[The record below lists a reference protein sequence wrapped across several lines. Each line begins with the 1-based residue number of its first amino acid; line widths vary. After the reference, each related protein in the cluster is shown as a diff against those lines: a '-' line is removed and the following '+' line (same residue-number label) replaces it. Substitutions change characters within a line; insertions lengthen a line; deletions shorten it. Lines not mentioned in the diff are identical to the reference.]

1 MLQIK
6 ELTITYKKDL
16 RTLISGL
23 SFVLNPGDKAAII
36 GEEGNGKST
45 LMKLLY
51 DERLVEDY
59 AEYSGEILRN
69 NSVLG
74 YLQQELDQPE
84 KEMSIYEFMIQEA
97 GFYEME
103 GKELAGMA
111 NRVGL
116 PPDLLYSCQ
125 KVDTLSGGEKVK
137 LQMIRLLCKRPD
149 TLLLDEPSNDIDLE
163 TLEWLEQFVLQWEG
177 AVLFI
182 SHDETLLERTANRI
196 FHLELLK
203 KKKEAKHTI
212 CNTGYGEY
220 VSSREQQLAKQE
232 QLAKNE
238 RSEYK
243 AQQERLRRIEQK
255 VAHQQNTISRQDP
268 HGAALLKKKMRAVR
282 SMAHRFEKEAAEMT
296 EIPDTEEAIF
306 LKFHGSEKIPN
317 GKTILRLTQKE
328 LRAGYEILAENI
340 ELLVNGR
347 EKMCLIGKNGVGKT
361 TLLKIIAEKL
371 LERDDIHAAYMPQDY
386 RDRMNFDSTPS
397 AFLSQTGDKEEL
409 TRIHTFLGSLKFTA
423 EEMNRPIRELSG
435 GQKAKLFLLHLS
447 MNGANVLI
455 LDEPTRNL
463 SPLSNPVIRQLL
475 KDFDGAI
482 ISVSHDRKYIAE
494 VCDTVYELTRDGCRL
509 LTANLR

>member
-16 RTLISGL
+16 RNLISGL

-59 AEYSGEILRN
+59 AEYSGEILQN

-74 YLQQELDQPE
+74 YLQQELEQPE
-84 KEMSIYEFMIQEA
+84 KEMSIYEFMTQEA

-137 LQMIRLLCKRPD
+137 LQIIRLLCKRPD

-163 TLEWLEQFVLQWEG
+163 TLEWLEQFILQWEG
-177 AVLFI
+177 AILFI

-196 FHLELLK
+196 LHLELLK

-212 CNTGYGEY
+212 CNTGYEEY
-220 VSSREQQLAKQE
+220 VSSRQQQLTKQE

-238 RSEYK
+238 RNEYR

-306 LKFHGSEKIPN
+306 LKFHGSERIPN
-317 GKTILRLTQKE
+317 GKNILQLTQKE
-328 LRAGYEILAENI
+328 LRAGDELLAENL
-340 ELLVNGR
+340 ELLVKGR
-347 EKMCLIGKNGVGKT
+347 EKICLIGKNGVGKT

-371 LERDDIHAAYMPQDY
+371 LERDDIHAAYMPQNY
-386 RDRMNFDSTPS
+386 RDRMDFDRTPS

-409 TRIHTFLGSLKFTA
+409 TKIHTFLGSLKFTA
-423 EEMNRPIRELSG
+423 EEMNRPIQELSG

-447 MNGANVLI
+447 MRGANVLI

-494 VCDTVYELTRDGCRL
+494 VCDTVYELTKDGLSRRSYL
-509 LTANLR
+509 

>member
-220 VSSREQQLAKQE
+220 VTSREQQLAKQE

-243 AQQERLRRIEQK
+243 AQQERIRRIEQK

-317 GKTILRLTQKE
+317 GKNILQLTQKE
-328 LRAGYEILAENI
+328 LRAGDEILAENI

-347 EKMCLIGKNGVGKT
+347 EKICLIGKNGVGKT

>member
-16 RTLISGL
+16 RNLISGL

-45 LMKLLY
+45 LMKMLY

-74 YLQQELDQPE
+74 YLQQELEQPE
-84 KEMSIYEFMIQEA
+84 KVMSIYEFMTQET

-163 TLEWLEQFVLQWEG
+163 TLEWLEQFILQWEG
-177 AVLFI
+177 AILFI

-196 FHLELLK
+196 LHLELLK

-212 CNTGYGEY
+212 CNTGYEEY
-220 VSSREQQLAKQE
+220 VSSRQQQLTKQE

-238 RSEYK
+238 RNEYR

-296 EIPDTEEAIF
+296 EIPDIEEAIF
-306 LKFHGSEKIPN
+306 LKFHGSERIPN
-317 GKTILRLTQKE
+317 GKNILQLTQKE
-328 LRAGYEILAENI
+328 LRAGDELLAENI
-340 ELLVNGR
+340 ELWVKGR
-347 EKMCLIGKNGVGKT
+347 EKICLIGKNGVGKT

-386 RDRMNFDSTPS
+386 RDRMDFDRTPS

-409 TRIHTFLGSLKFTA
+409 TKIHTFLGSLKFTA
-423 EEMNRPIRELSG
+423 EEMNRPIQELSG

-447 MNGANVLI
+447 MRGANVLI

-494 VCDTVYELTRDGCRL
+494 VCDTVYELTKDGLSR
-509 LTANLR
+509 RPYS

>member
-6 ELTITYKKDL
+6 ELTITYKRDL
-16 RTLISGL
+16 RNLISGL

-74 YLQQELDQPE
+74 YLQQELEQPE
-84 KEMSIYEFMIQEA
+84 KEMSIYEFMTQEA
-97 GFYEME
+97 DFYEME

-125 KVDTLSGGEKVK
+125 KVDTLSGGETVK

-163 TLEWLEQFVLQWEG
+163 TLEWLEQFILQWEG
-177 AVLFI
+177 AILFI

-196 FHLELLK
+196 LHLELLK

-212 CNTGYGEY
+212 CNTGYEEY
-220 VSSREQQLAKQE
+220 VSSRQQQLTKQE

-238 RSEYK
+238 RNEYR

-255 VAHQQNTISRQDP
+255 VAHQQNMISRQDP

-282 SMAHRFEKEAAEMT
+282 SMAYRFEKEAAEMT

-306 LKFHGSEKIPN
+306 LKFHGSERIPN
-317 GKTILRLTQKE
+317 GKNILQLTQKE
-328 LRAGYEILAENI
+328 LRAGDELLEENI
-340 ELLVNGR
+340 ELWVKGR
-347 EKMCLIGKNGVGKT
+347 EKICLIGKNGVGKT

-386 RDRMNFDSTPS
+386 RDRMDFDRTPS
-397 AFLSQTGDKEEL
+397 EFLSQTGDKEEL

-447 MNGANVLI
+447 MRGANVLI

-494 VCDTVYELTRDGCRL
+494 VCDTVYELTKDGLSR
-509 LTANLR
+509 RSYS

>member
-16 RTLISGL
+16 RNLISGL

-51 DERLVEDY
+51 DERLVENY

-74 YLQQELDQPE
+74 YLQQELEQPE
-84 KEMSIYEFMIQEA
+84 KEMSIYEFMTQEA

-116 PPDLLYSCQ
+116 PPDLLYSFQ

-137 LQMIRLLCKRPD
+137 LQIIRLLCKRPD

-163 TLEWLEQFVLQWEG
+163 TLEWLEQFILQWEG
-177 AVLFI
+177 AILFI

-196 FHLELLK
+196 LHLELLK

-212 CNTGYGEY
+212 CNTGYEEY
-220 VSSREQQLAKQE
+220 VSSRQQQLTKQE

-238 RSEYK
+238 RNEYR

-296 EIPDTEEAIF
+296 EIPDIEEAIF
-306 LKFHGSEKIPN
+306 LKFHGSERIPN
-317 GKTILRLTQKE
+317 GKNILQLTQKE
-328 LRAGYEILAENI
+328 LRAGDELLAENI
-340 ELLVNGR
+340 ELWVKGR
-347 EKMCLIGKNGVGKT
+347 EKICLIGKNGVGKT

-386 RDRMNFDSTPS
+386 RDRMDFDRTPS

-409 TRIHTFLGSLKFTA
+409 TKIHTFLGSLKFTA
-423 EEMNRPIRELSG
+423 EEMNRPIQELSG

-447 MNGANVLI
+447 MRGANVLI

-494 VCDTVYELTRDGCRL
+494 VCDTVYELTKDGLSRRSYL
-509 LTANLR
+509 

>member
-16 RTLISGL
+16 RNLISGL

-59 AEYSGEILRN
+59 AEYSGEILQN

-74 YLQQELDQPE
+74 YLQQELEQPE
-84 KEMSIYEFMIQEA
+84 KEMSIYEFMTQEA

-137 LQMIRLLCKRPD
+137 LQIIRLLCKRPD

-163 TLEWLEQFVLQWEG
+163 TLEWLEQFILQWEG
-177 AVLFI
+177 AILFI

-196 FHLELLK
+196 LHLELLK

-212 CNTGYGEY
+212 CNTGYEEY
-220 VSSREQQLAKQE
+220 VSSRQQQLTKQE

-238 RSEYK
+238 RNEYR
-243 AQQERLRRIEQK
+243 AQQEHLRRIEQK

-306 LKFHGSEKIPN
+306 LKFHGSERIPN
-317 GKTILRLTQKE
+317 GKNILQLTQKE
-328 LRAGYEILAENI
+328 LRAGDELLAENL
-340 ELLVNGR
+340 ELLVKGR
-347 EKMCLIGKNGVGKT
+347 EKICLIGKNGVGKT

-371 LERDDIHAAYMPQDY
+371 LERDDIHAAYMPQNY
-386 RDRMNFDSTPS
+386 RDRMDFDRTPS

-409 TRIHTFLGSLKFTA
+409 TKIHTFLGSLKFTA
-423 EEMNRPIRELSG
+423 EEMNRPIQELSG

-447 MNGANVLI
+447 MRGANVLI

-494 VCDTVYELTRDGCRL
+494 VCDTVYELTKDGLSRRSYL
-509 LTANLR
+509 

>member
-1 MLQIK
+1 
-6 ELTITYKKDL
+6 
-16 RTLISGL
+16 
-23 SFVLNPGDKAAII
+23 
-36 GEEGNGKST
+36 
-45 LMKLLY
+45 
-51 DERLVEDY
+51 
-59 AEYSGEILRN
+59 
-69 NSVLG
+69 
-74 YLQQELDQPE
+74 
-84 KEMSIYEFMIQEA
+84 
-97 GFYEME
+97 
-103 GKELAGMA
+103 
-111 NRVGL
+111 
-116 PPDLLYSCQ
+116 
-125 KVDTLSGGEKVK
+125 
-137 LQMIRLLCKRPD
+137 
-149 TLLLDEPSNDIDLE
+149 
-163 TLEWLEQFVLQWEG
+163 
-177 AVLFI
+177 
-182 SHDETLLERTANRI
+182 
-196 FHLELLK
+196 
-203 KKKEAKHTI
+203 
-212 CNTGYGEY
+212 
-220 VSSREQQLAKQE
+220 
-232 QLAKNE
+232 
-238 RSEYK
+238 
-243 AQQERLRRIEQK
+243 
-255 VAHQQNTISRQDP
+255 
-268 HGAALLKKKMRAVR
+268 
-282 SMAHRFEKEAAEMT
+282 MAHRFEKEAAEMT

-328 LRAGYEILAENI
+328 LRAGDEILAENI

>member
-6 ELTITYKKDL
+6 ELTITYKRDL
-16 RTLISGL
+16 RNLISGL

-74 YLQQELDQPE
+74 YLQQELEQPE
-84 KEMSIYEFMIQEA
+84 KEMSIYEFMTQEA
-97 GFYEME
+97 DFYEME

-125 KVDTLSGGEKVK
+125 KVDTLSGGETVK

-163 TLEWLEQFVLQWEG
+163 TLEWLEQFILQWEG
-177 AVLFI
+177 AILFI

-196 FHLELLK
+196 LHLELLK

-212 CNTGYGEY
+212 CNTGYEEY
-220 VSSREQQLAKQE
+220 VSSRQQQLTKQE

-238 RSEYK
+238 RNEYR

-255 VAHQQNTISRQDP
+255 VAHQQNMISRQDP
-268 HGAALLKKKMRAVR
+268 HGAALLKKKCGLSDRW
-282 SMAHRFEKEAAEMT
+282 HT
-296 EIPDTEEAIF
+296 G
-306 LKFHGSEKIPN
+306 LKK
-317 GKTILRLTQKE
+317 KR
-328 LRAGYEILAENI
+328 
-340 ELLVNGR
+340 
-347 EKMCLIGKNGVGKT
+347 
-361 TLLKIIAEKL
+361 
-371 LERDDIHAAYMPQDY
+371 
-386 RDRMNFDSTPS
+386 
-397 AFLSQTGDKEEL
+397 
-409 TRIHTFLGSLKFTA
+409 
-423 EEMNRPIRELSG
+423 
-435 GQKAKLFLLHLS
+435 
-447 MNGANVLI
+447 
-455 LDEPTRNL
+455 
-463 SPLSNPVIRQLL
+463 
-475 KDFDGAI
+475 
-482 ISVSHDRKYIAE
+482 RK
-494 VCDTVYELTRDGCRL
+494 
-509 LTANLR
+509 

>member
-16 RTLISGL
+16 RNLISGL

-51 DERLVEDY
+51 DEKLVEDY
-59 AEYSGEILRN
+59 VESSGEILRN

-74 YLQQELDQPE
+74 YLQQELDQTD
-84 KEMSIYEFMIQEA
+84 KEMSIYEFMTQEA

-111 NRVGL
+111 NRVGI

-125 KVDTLSGGEKVK
+125 KVDILSGGEKVK
-137 LQMIRLLCKRPD
+137 LQMIRILCKRPD
-149 TLLLDEPSNDIDLE
+149 ILLLDEPSNDIDLE
-163 TLEWLEQFVLQWEG
+163 TLEWLEQFILHWKG
-177 AVLFI
+177 GLLFI

-196 FHLELLK
+196 LHLELLK

-212 CNTGYGEY
+212 CNTQYEEY
-220 VSSREQQLAKQE
+220 VSSRQQQLAKQE

-238 RSEYK
+238 KNEYR

-255 VAHQQNTISRQDP
+255 VTHQQNTISRQDP
-268 HGAALLKKKMRAVR
+268 HSAALLKKKMRAVK

-306 LKFHGSEKIPN
+306 LKFHGSERIPN
-317 GKTILRLTQKE
+317 GKTILQLNQKE
-328 LRAGYEILAENI
+328 LRAGDELLSENI
-340 ELLVNGR
+340 ELWVKGR
-347 EKMCLIGKNGVGKT
+347 EKICLIGKNGVGKT
-361 TLLKIIAEKL
+361 TLLKIIAKKL

-386 RDRMNFDSTPS
+386 GDQMDFESTPAS
-397 AFLSQTGDKEEL
+397 FLSKTGDKEEL

-447 MNGANVLI
+447 MSGANVLI

-463 SPLSNPVIRQLL
+463 SPLSNPVIRQML

-482 ISVSHDRKYIAE
+482 ISVSHDRKYITE
-494 VCDTVYELTRDGCRL
+494 VCDTVYELTRDGLSR
-509 LTANLR
+509 RSYS

>member
-16 RTLISGL
+16 RKLVSGL

-51 DERLVEDY
+51 DEKLVEDY
-59 AEYSGEILRN
+59 VEYSGEILRN
-69 NSVLG
+69 NSVIG
-74 YLQQELDQPE
+74 YLQQELEQSD
-84 KEMSIYEFMIQEA
+84 KEMTIYEFMTQEA

-111 NRVGL
+111 NRVGIPL
-116 PPDLLYSCQ
+116 DLLYSYQ

-149 TLLLDEPSNDIDLE
+149 ILLLDEPSNDIDLE
-163 TLEWLEQFVLQWEG
+163 TLEWLEQFILHWEG
-177 AVLFI
+177 AILFI

-196 FHLELLK
+196 LHLELLK
-203 KKKEAKHTI
+203 KKKEAKYTV
-212 CNTGYGEY
+212 CNTRYEEY
-220 VSSREQQLAKQE
+220 ICSRQMQLTRQE
-232 QLAKNE
+232 QLARKE
-238 RSEYK
+238 RSESR

-255 VAHQQNTISRQDP
+255 VAHQQNTVSRQDP
-268 HGAALLKKKMRAVR
+268 YGAALLKKKMKSVK
-282 SMAHRFEKEAAEMT
+282 SLAHRFEKEAEEMT

-317 GKTILRLTQKE
+317 GKTILQLDLKE
-328 LRAGYEILAENI
+328 LKAGGKLLSQNI
-340 ELLVNGR
+340 ELWVKGR
-347 EKMCLIGKNGVGKT
+347 EKVCLIGKNGVGKT
-361 TLLKIIAEKL
+361 TLLKMIEKNL
-371 LERDDIHAAYMPQDY
+371 SEREDIHAAYMPQDY
-386 RDRMNFDSTPS
+386 RDRMDFGGTPS
-397 AFLSQTGDKEEL
+397 DFLSLTGDREEL
-409 TRIHTFLGSLKFTA
+409 TRIRTFLGSMKFTA
-423 EEMNRPIRELSG
+423 EEMSRPIRELSG

-447 MNGANVLI
+447 MGGASVLI

-494 VCDTVYELTRDGCRL
+494 VCDTVYELTRDGCRKI
-509 LTANLR
+509 TVDIT

>member
-16 RTLISGL
+16 RNLISGL

-51 DERLVEDY
+51 DEKLVEDY
-59 AEYSGEILRN
+59 VESSGEILRN

-74 YLQQELDQPE
+74 YLQQELDQTD
-84 KEMSIYEFMIQEA
+84 KEMSIYEFMTQEA

-111 NRVGL
+111 NRIGI

-137 LQMIRLLCKRPD
+137 LQMIRILCKRPD
-149 TLLLDEPSNDIDLE
+149 ILLLDEPSNDIDLE
-163 TLEWLEQFVLQWEG
+163 TLEWLEQFILHWKG
-177 AVLFI
+177 GLLFI

-196 FHLELLK
+196 LHLELLK

-212 CNTGYGEY
+212 CNTRYEEY
-220 VSSREQQLAKQE
+220 VSSRQQQLAKQE

-238 RSEYK
+238 KNEYR

-255 VAHQQNTISRQDP
+255 VTHQQNTISRQDP
-268 HGAALLKKKMRAVR
+268 HGAALLKKKMRAVK
-282 SMAHRFEKEAAEMT
+282 SMSHRFEKEAAEMT

-306 LKFHGSEKIPN
+306 LTFHGSERIPN
-317 GKTILRLTQKE
+317 GKTILQLNQKE
-328 LRAGYEILAENI
+328 LRAGDELLSENI
-340 ELLVNGR
+340 ELWVKGR
-347 EKMCLIGKNGVGKT
+347 EKICLIGKNGVGKT
-361 TLLKIIAEKL
+361 TLLKNIAEKL
-371 LERDDIHAAYMPQDY
+371 SERNDIHAAYMPQDY
-386 RDRMNFDSTPS
+386 RDRMDFESIPAS
-397 AFLSQTGDKEEL
+397 FLSQTGDKEEL
-409 TRIHTFLGSLKFTA
+409 TRIYTFLGSLKFTA

-447 MNGANVLI
+447 MSGANVLI

-463 SPLSNPVIRQLL
+463 SPLSNPVIRQML

-482 ISVSHDRKYIAE
+482 ISVSHDRKYITE
-494 VCDTVYELTRDGCRL
+494 VCDTVYELTRDGLSR
-509 LTANLR
+509 RSYS

>member
-6 ELTITYKKDL
+6 ELTITYKSDL
-16 RTLISGL
+16 RNLISGV
-23 SFVLNPGDKAAII
+23 SFVLNQGDKAAII

-74 YLQQELDQPE
+74 YLQQELEQPE
-84 KEMSIYEFMIQEA
+84 KEMSIYEFMTQEA
-97 GFYEME
+97 DFYEME

-125 KVDTLSGGEKVK
+125 KVDTLSGGETVK

-163 TLEWLEQFVLQWEG
+163 TLEWLEQFILQWEG
-177 AVLFI
+177 AILFI

-196 FHLELLK
+196 LHLELLK

-212 CNTGYGEY
+212 CNTGYEEY
-220 VSSREQQLAKQE
+220 VSSRQQQLTKQE

-238 RSEYK
+238 RNEYR

-255 VAHQQNTISRQDP
+255 VAHQQNMISRQDP

-282 SMAHRFEKEAAEMT
+282 SMAYRFEKEAAEMT

-306 LKFHGSEKIPN
+306 LKFHGSERIPN
-317 GKTILRLTQKE
+317 GKNILQLTQKE
-328 LRAGYEILAENI
+328 LRAGDELLAENI
-340 ELLVNGR
+340 ELWVKGR
-347 EKMCLIGKNGVGKT
+347 EKICLIGKNGVGKT

-386 RDRMNFDSTPS
+386 RDRMDFDRTPS
-397 AFLSQTGDKEEL
+397 EFLSQTGDKEEL

-447 MNGANVLI
+447 MRGANVLI

-494 VCDTVYELTRDGCRL
+494 VCDTVYELTKDGLSR
-509 LTANLR
+509 RSYS

>member
-16 RTLISGL
+16 RKLISGL

-51 DERLVEDY
+51 EEKLVEDY
-59 AEYSGEILRN
+59 VEYSGEILRN

-74 YLQQELDQPE
+74 YLQQELDQPD
-84 KEMSIYEFMIQEA
+84 KEMSIYEFMTQEA

-111 NRVGL
+111 NRVGI

-149 TLLLDEPSNDIDLE
+149 ILLLDEPSNDIDLE
-163 TLEWLEQFVLQWEG
+163 TLEWLEQFILRWEG

-196 FHLELLK
+196 LHLELLK

-212 CNTGYGEY
+212 CNTGYEEY
-220 VSSREQQLAKQE
+220 VSSRQQQLAKQE

-238 RSEYK
+238 RNEYK

-255 VAHQQNTISRQDP
+255 VTHQQNTISRQDP
-268 HGAALLKKKMRAVR
+268 HGAALLKKKIKAVK

-317 GKTILRLTQKE
+317 GKTILQLNQKE
-328 LRAGYEILAENI
+328 LRAGDELLAENI
-340 ELLVNGR
+340 DLWVKGR
-347 EKMCLIGKNGVGKT
+347 EKICLIGKNGVGKT

-371 LERDDIHAAYMPQDY
+371 SERNDIHTAYMPQDY
-386 RDRMNFDSTPS
+386 RDRMDFESTP
-397 AFLSQTGDKEEL
+397 ADFLSQTGDKEEL

-423 EEMNRPIRELSG
+423 EEMQRPIRELSG

-447 MNGANVLI
+447 MGGANVMI

-494 VCDTVYELTRDGCRL
+494 VCDTVYELTRDGLSR
-509 LTANLR
+509 RSYP

>member
-16 RTLISGL
+16 RNLISGL

-45 LMKLLY
+45 LMKMLY

-74 YLQQELDQPE
+74 YLQQELEQPE
-84 KEMSIYEFMIQEA
+84 KVMSIYEFMTQET

-163 TLEWLEQFVLQWEG
+163 TLEWLEQFILQWEG
-177 AVLFI
+177 AILFI

-196 FHLELLK
+196 LHLKLLK

-212 CNTGYGEY
+212 CNTGYEEY
-220 VSSREQQLAKQE
+220 VSSRQQQLTKQE

-238 RSEYK
+238 RNEYR

-296 EIPDTEEAIF
+296 EIPDIEEAIF
-306 LKFHGSEKIPN
+306 LKFHGSERIPN
-317 GKTILRLTQKE
+317 GKNILQLTQKE
-328 LRAGYEILAENI
+328 LRAGDELLAENI
-340 ELLVNGR
+340 ELWVKGR
-347 EKMCLIGKNGVGKT
+347 EKICLIGKNGVGKT

-386 RDRMNFDSTPS
+386 RDRMDFDRTPS

-409 TRIHTFLGSLKFTA
+409 TKIHTFLGSLKFTA
-423 EEMNRPIRELSG
+423 EEMNRPIQELSG

-447 MNGANVLI
+447 MRGANVLI

-494 VCDTVYELTRDGCRL
+494 VCDTVYELTKDGLSR
-509 LTANLR
+509 RPYS

>member
-6 ELTITYKKDL
+6 ELTITYKRDL
-16 RTLISGL
+16 RNLISGL

-74 YLQQELDQPE
+74 YLQQELEHPE
-84 KEMSIYEFMIQEA
+84 KEMSIYEFMTQEA
-97 GFYEME
+97 DFYEME

-125 KVDTLSGGEKVK
+125 KVDTLSGGETVK

-163 TLEWLEQFVLQWEG
+163 TLEWLEQFILQWEG
-177 AVLFI
+177 AILFI

-196 FHLELLK
+196 LHLELLK

-212 CNTGYGEY
+212 CNTGYEEY
-220 VSSREQQLAKQE
+220 VSSRQQQLTKQE

-238 RSEYK
+238 RNEYR

-255 VAHQQNTISRQDP
+255 VAHQQNMISRQDP

-282 SMAHRFEKEAAEMT
+282 SMAYRFEKEAAEMT

-306 LKFHGSEKIPN
+306 LKFHGSERIPN
-317 GKTILRLTQKE
+317 GKNILQLTQKE
-328 LRAGYEILAENI
+328 LRAGDELLAENI
-340 ELLVNGR
+340 ELWVKGR
-347 EKMCLIGKNGVGKT
+347 EKICLIGKNGVGKT

-386 RDRMNFDSTPS
+386 RDRMDFDRTPS
-397 AFLSQTGDKEEL
+397 EFLSQTGDKEEL

-447 MNGANVLI
+447 MRGANVLI

-494 VCDTVYELTRDGCRL
+494 VCDTVYELTKDGLSR
-509 LTANLR
+509 RSYS

>member
-1 MLQIK
+1 M
-6 ELTITYKKDL
+6 
-16 RTLISGL
+16 RNLISGL

-51 DERLVEDY
+51 DERLVENY

-74 YLQQELDQPE
+74 YLQQELEQPE
-84 KEMSIYEFMIQEA
+84 KEMSIYEFMTQEA

-163 TLEWLEQFVLQWEG
+163 TLEWLEQFILQWEG
-177 AVLFI
+177 AILFI

-196 FHLELLK
+196 LHLELLK

-212 CNTGYGEY
+212 CNTGYVEY
-220 VSSREQQLAKQE
+220 VSSRQQQLTKQE

-238 RSEYK
+238 RNEYR

-306 LKFHGSEKIPN
+306 LKFHGSERIPN
-317 GKTILRLTQKE
+317 GKNILQLTQKE
-328 LRAGYEILAENI
+328 LRAGDELLAENI
-340 ELLVNGR
+340 ELWVKGR
-347 EKMCLIGKNGVGKT
+347 EKICLIGKNGVGKT

-386 RDRMNFDSTPS
+386 RDRMDFDRTPS

-409 TRIHTFLGSLKFTA
+409 TKIHTFLGSLKFTA
-423 EEMNRPIRELSG
+423 EEMNRPIQELSG

-447 MNGANVLI
+447 MRGANVLI

-463 SPLSNPVIRQLL
+463 SPLSNPVIRHLL

-494 VCDTVYELTRDGCRL
+494 VCDTVYELTKDGLSR
-509 LTANLR
+509 RPYS

>member
-6 ELTITYKKDL
+6 ELTITYKRDL
-16 RTLISGL
+16 RNLISGL

-74 YLQQELDQPE
+74 YLQQELEQPE
-84 KEMSIYEFMIQEA
+84 KEMSIYEFMTQEA
-97 GFYEME
+97 DFYEME

-125 KVDTLSGGEKVK
+125 KVDTLSGGETVK

-163 TLEWLEQFVLQWEG
+163 TLEWLEQFILQWEG
-177 AVLFI
+177 AILFI

-196 FHLELLK
+196 LHLELLK

-212 CNTGYGEY
+212 CNTGYEEY
-220 VSSREQQLAKQE
+220 VSSRQQQLTKQE

-238 RSEYK
+238 RNEYR

-255 VAHQQNTISRQDP
+255 VAHQQNMISRQVP

-282 SMAHRFEKEAAEMT
+282 SMAYRFEKEAAEMT

-306 LKFHGSEKIPN
+306 LKFHGSERIPN
-317 GKTILRLTQKE
+317 GKNILQLTQKE
-328 LRAGYEILAENI
+328 LRAGDELLAENI
-340 ELLVNGR
+340 ELWVKGR
-347 EKMCLIGKNGVGKT
+347 EKICLIGKNGVGKT

-386 RDRMNFDSTPS
+386 RDRMDFDRTPS
-397 AFLSQTGDKEEL
+397 EFLSQTGDKEEL

-447 MNGANVLI
+447 MRGANVLI

-494 VCDTVYELTRDGCRL
+494 VCDTVYELTKDGLSR
-509 LTANLR
+509 RSYS

>member
-16 RTLISGL
+16 RNLISGL

-45 LMKLLY
+45 LMKMLY
-51 DERLVEDY
+51 DERLVENY

-74 YLQQELDQPE
+74 YLQQELEQPE
-84 KEMSIYEFMIQEA
+84 KEMSIYEFMTQEA

-137 LQMIRLLCKRPD
+137 LQIIRLLCKRPD

-163 TLEWLEQFVLQWEG
+163 TLEWLEQFILQWEG
-177 AVLFI
+177 AILFI

-196 FHLELLK
+196 LHLELLK

-212 CNTGYGEY
+212 CNTGYEEY
-220 VSSREQQLAKQE
+220 VSSRQQQLTKQE

-238 RSEYK
+238 RNEYR

-306 LKFHGSEKIPN
+306 LKFHGSERIPN
-317 GKTILRLTQKE
+317 GKNILQLTQKE
-328 LRAGYEILAENI
+328 LRAGDELLAENL
-340 ELLVNGR
+340 ELLVKGR
-347 EKMCLIGKNGVGKT
+347 EKICLIGKNGVGKT

-386 RDRMNFDSTPS
+386 RDRMDFDRTPS

-409 TRIHTFLGSLKFTA
+409 TKIHTFLGSLKFTA
-423 EEMNRPIRELSG
+423 EEMNRPIQELSG

-447 MNGANVLI
+447 MRGANVLI

-463 SPLSNPVIRQLL
+463 SPLSNPVIRHLL

-494 VCDTVYELTRDGCRL
+494 VCDTVYELTKDGLSR
-509 LTANLR
+509 RPYS

>member
-16 RTLISGL
+16 RNLISGL

-59 AEYSGEILRN
+59 AEYSGEILQN

-74 YLQQELDQPE
+74 YLQQELEQPE
-84 KEMSIYEFMIQEA
+84 KEMSIYEFMTQEA

-137 LQMIRLLCKRPD
+137 LQIIRLLCKRPD

-163 TLEWLEQFVLQWEG
+163 TLEWLEQFILQWEG
-177 AVLFI
+177 AILFI

-196 FHLELLK
+196 LHLELLK

-212 CNTGYGEY
+212 CNTGYEEY
-220 VSSREQQLAKQE
+220 VSSRQQQLTKQE

-238 RSEYK
+238 RNEYR

-306 LKFHGSEKIPN
+306 LKFHGSERIPN
-317 GKTILRLTQKE
+317 GKNILQLTQKE
-328 LRAGYEILAENI
+328 LRAGDELLAENL
-340 ELLVNGR
+340 ELLVKGR
-347 EKMCLIGKNGVGKT
+347 EKICLIGKNGVGKT

-386 RDRMNFDSTPS
+386 RDRMDFDRTPS

-409 TRIHTFLGSLKFTA
+409 TKIHTFLGSLKFTA
-423 EEMNRPIRELSG
+423 EEMNRPIQELSG

-447 MNGANVLI
+447 MRGANVLI

-463 SPLSNPVIRQLL
+463 SPLSNPVIRHLL

-494 VCDTVYELTRDGCRL
+494 VCDTVYELTKDGLSR
-509 LTANLR
+509 RPYS

>member
-6 ELTITYKKDL
+6 LTITYKKDL
-16 RTLISGL
+16 RNLISGL

-51 DERLVEDY
+51 DERLVENY

-74 YLQQELDQPE
+74 YLQQELEQPE
-84 KEMSIYEFMIQEA
+84 KEMSIYEFMTQEA

-163 TLEWLEQFVLQWEG
+163 TLEWLEQFILQWEG
-177 AVLFI
+177 AILFI

-196 FHLELLK
+196 LHLELLK

-212 CNTGYGEY
+212 CNTGYVEY
-220 VSSREQQLAKQE
+220 VSSRQQQLTKQE

-238 RSEYK
+238 RNEYR

-306 LKFHGSEKIPN
+306 LKFHGSERIPN
-317 GKTILRLTQKE
+317 GKNILQLTQKE
-328 LRAGYEILAENI
+328 LRAGDELLAENI
-340 ELLVNGR
+340 ELWVKGR
-347 EKMCLIGKNGVGKT
+347 EKICLIGKNGVGKT

-386 RDRMNFDSTPS
+386 RDRMDFDRTPS

-409 TRIHTFLGSLKFTA
+409 TKIHTFLGSLKFTA
-423 EEMNRPIRELSG
+423 EEMNRPIQELSG

-447 MNGANVLI
+447 MRGANVLI

-463 SPLSNPVIRQLL
+463 SPLSNPVIRHLL

-494 VCDTVYELTRDGCRL
+494 VCDTVYELTKDGLSR
-509 LTANLR
+509 RPYS

>member
-6 ELTITYKKDL
+6 ELTITYKRDL
-16 RTLISGL
+16 RNLISGL

-74 YLQQELDQPE
+74 YLQQELEQPE
-84 KEMSIYEFMIQEA
+84 KEMSIYKFMTQEA

-125 KVDTLSGGEKVK
+125 KVDTLSGGETVK

-163 TLEWLEQFVLQWEG
+163 TLEWLEQFILQWEG
-177 AVLFI
+177 AILFI

-196 FHLELLK
+196 LHLELLK

-212 CNTGYGEY
+212 CNTGYEEY
-220 VSSREQQLAKQE
+220 VSSRQQQLTKQE

-238 RSEYK
+238 RNEYR

-255 VAHQQNTISRQDP
+255 VAHQQNMISRQDP

-282 SMAHRFEKEAAEMT
+282 SMAYRFEKEAAEMT

-306 LKFHGSEKIPN
+306 LKFHGSERIPN
-317 GKTILRLTQKE
+317 GKNILQLTQKE
-328 LRAGYEILAENI
+328 LRAGDELLAENI
-340 ELLVNGR
+340 ELWVKGR
-347 EKMCLIGKNGVGKT
+347 EKICLIGKNGVGKT

-371 LERDDIHAAYMPQDY
+371 LERDDIHADYMPQDY
-386 RDRMNFDSTPS
+386 RDRMDFDRTPS
-397 AFLSQTGDKEEL
+397 EFLSQTGDKEEL

-447 MNGANVLI
+447 MRGANVLI

-494 VCDTVYELTRDGCRL
+494 VCDTVYELTKDGLSR
-509 LTANLR
+509 RSYS